1 MHRIYL
7 LLFFLNFCVFFLC
20 FEKLL
25 SHHQVR
31 VRVKIWIVA
40 NCVLFP
46 ECPNFIFINFGMPS
60 VSILIKYPSK
70 PKIYNLY
77 LYLPSD
83 FLIMVYGINL
93 ELIYYRFL
101 GNFCLR
107 FRVFFSFP
115 EIWLERVE
123 ES

>member
-1 MHRIYL
+1 
-7 LLFFLNFCVFFLC
+7 
-20 FEKLL
+20 
-25 SHHQVR
+25 
-31 VRVKIWIVA
+31 
-40 NCVLFP
+40 
-46 ECPNFIFINFGMPS
+46 MPS

-101 GNFCLR
+101 GNFCFE

-115 EIWLERVE
+115 EICAFGERGVE
-123 ES
+123 EREEKYEKINVIIKFL

>member
-1 MHRIYL
+1 
-7 LLFFLNFCVFFLC
+7 
-20 FEKLL
+20 
-25 SHHQVR
+25 
-31 VRVKIWIVA
+31 
-40 NCVLFP
+40 
-46 ECPNFIFINFGMPS
+46 MPS

-83 FLIMVYGINL
+83 FLIMVCGINL

-115 EIWLERVE
+115 EIWGEIELKSEKRKKIRKNKRYY
-123 ES
+123 